1 MAVVPKFELPKLLA
15 TLSDQLREADR
26 NARANGKPI
35 MQVEECEIE
44 LSVALEVG
52 AKGSV
57 KFWVM
62 EAGADAKTAHA
73 NKIKVKFKPIGGTV
87 LQAFQGSL
95 DDEAPEIVRE
105 RSRKTNKTK

>member
-62 EAGADAKTAHA
+62 EAGADAKTAHT
-73 NKIKVKFKPIGGTV
+73 NKIRVKFKPIEGAI
-87 LQAFQGSL
+87 LQAFQAPMA
-95 DDEAPEIVRE
+95 DVAPEIVRQ
-105 RSRKTNKTK
+105 RKRKTK